1 MQCGS
6 FQVLDEDKH
15 VTQEVRERLSW
26 GRERERQQPSTSL
39 TMTVITHVAEAGIQ
53 FSKSVYKNLLL
64 AGEADV
70 MIRTTVLF
78 ESWTDGWL

>member
-1 MQCGS
+1 
-6 FQVLDEDKH
+6 
-15 VTQEVRERLSW
+15 
-26 GRERERQQPSTSL
+26 
-39 TMTVITHVAEAGIQ
+39 MTVITHVAEAGIE

-78 ESWTDGWL
+78 ES